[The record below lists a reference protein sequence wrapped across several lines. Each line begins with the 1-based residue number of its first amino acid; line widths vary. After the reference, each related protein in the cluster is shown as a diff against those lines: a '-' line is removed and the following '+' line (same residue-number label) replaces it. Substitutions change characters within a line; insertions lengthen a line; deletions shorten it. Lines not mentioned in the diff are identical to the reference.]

1 MDRETVGATFDG
13 LSLVIGHRLAHP
25 QNPLDMNRR
34 NIHRPGLKVPLPPVT
49 QSQPSPDLGLDDKC
63 NMRSVD
69 YLRKIPV
76 AYVPTYPRRPRFFEN
91 EPEVS
96 VRATDLE
103 FVEILGKGG
112 YGVVEK
118 MRHKETQ
125 MLMAVKRILF
135 SSNDESQKRM
145 LVELQ
150 ACKKS
155 QFCQF
160 MVRFYGAMFRD
171 GDVWICM
178 EVMDTSLD
186 KFYRRC
192 FEKGRSMPEA
202 FIRRTALSV
211 IEGLNFMKEE
221 INLIHRDVKPSN
233 ILLNKQGCIKICD
246 YGISG
251 VLTNSLAKTVNAG
264 CKPYMPPE
272 RIEGDSKDSY
282 DVRADVWSLGI
293 TLIEIATG
301 SHPYAKWRTPFD
313 QLRQVVNEPPPTVPQ
328 ELGFSHEFHDF
339 VSGCLT
345 KTVHERPKYQQLLQH
360 PFITATDDFF
370 DSGAFVREILADP

>member
-1 MDRETVGATFDG
+1 
-13 LSLVIGHRLAHP
+13 
-25 QNPLDMNRR
+25 MNRK
-34 NIHRPGLKVPLPPVT
+34 NRPGLPKVPLPQPT
-49 QSQPSPDLGLDDKC
+49 PPSPTPGFGLDDECK
-63 NMRSVD
+63 M
-69 YLRKIPV
+69 
-76 AYVPTYPRRPRFFEN
+76 RFFEN
-91 EPEVS
+91 VHEVL
-96 VRATDLE
+96 VKATDLE
-103 FVEILGKGG
+103 FVEVLGRGG

-118 MRHKETQ
+118 MRHTQSQ
-125 MLMAVKRILF
+125 MLMAVKRIQF

-155 QFCQF
+155 QFCPF

-192 FEKGRSMPEA
+192 FGKGRVMPEA
-202 FIRRTALSV
+202 FIRQCAVSV

-233 ILLNKQGCIKICD
+233 ILLNQQGCIKICD

-293 TLIEIATG
+293 TLIEISTG
-301 SHPYAKWRTPFD
+301 SHPYARWKTPFE
-313 QLRQVVNEPPPTVPQ
+313 QLRQVVNEPSPTVPQ
-328 ELGFSHEFHDF
+328 ELGFTHEFHDF
-339 VSGCLT
+339 VAGCLT

-360 PFITATDDFF
+360 PFIAGIRQDVLF
-370 DSGAFVREILADP
+370 DTGAFVREILGD

>member
-1 MDRETVGATFDG
+1 M
-13 LSLVIGHRLAHP
+13 S
-25 QNPLDMNRR
+25 RR
-34 NIHRPGLKVPLPPVT
+34 KPGFGLKVPMPGIVNN
-49 QSQPSPDLGLDDKC
+49 SPSPDSILGIDDTC
-63 NMRSVD
+63 NMRFH
-69 YLRKIPV
+69 
-76 AYVPTYPRRPRFFEN
+76 TN
-91 EPEVS
+91 QPEVF
-96 VRATDLE
+96 VRATDLQ
-103 FVEILGKGG
+103 FVEVLGRGG

-118 MRHKETQ
+118 MQHVGTG
-125 MLMAVKRILF
+125 MLMAVKRIQF

-155 QFCQF
+155 QFCDY

-178 EVMDTSLD
+178 EAMDTSLD
-186 KFYRRC
+186 KFYKRC
-192 FEKGRSMPEA
+192 FELGSNIPEA
-202 FIRRTALSV
+202 FIRRCAYSV
-211 IEGLNFMKEE
+211 IEGLNFMKEA

-272 RIEGDSKDSY
+272 RIEGESKDAY

-301 SHPYAKWRTPFD
+301 SHPYAKWKTPFD
-313 QLRQVVNEPPPTVPQ
+313 QLRQVVNEASPTIPQ
-328 ELGFSHEFHDF
+328 ELGFSAKFHDF
-339 VSGCLT
+339 LAGCLT
-345 KTVHERPKYQQLLQH
+345 KTVNERPKYQQLLAH
-360 PFITATDDFF
+360 PFILAVQSEVF
-370 DSGAFVREILADP
+370 DCGAFVQAILGN